1 MRISKKYLLAA
12 ASSLALSCVQP
23 VLAQTET
30 GAEAAETEDAVN
42 RLNKVVVNARKTDE
56 TLFESPV
63 AVSVVTAEF
72 LEETGFNTVEDIVR
86 FVPGFD
92 LTPLNTTRA
101 TGSKIRG
108 ISTFSFSD
116 GFESSVAT
124 VVDGVVMGREAQ
136 GFFDFFDVQSIEII
150 KGPQGTLF
158 GKNASAGVVNIQTKA
173 PEFDFGGGFDV
184 SYGSFNEVKA
194 RGTITGPIAGDKL
207 AYRLSGTYNKRDGV
221 LNNTIPGEDDIND
234 KDTYSL
240 RGKLLFEPNERFNA
254 TLIADFVKEENRCC
268 LPTYAVAGDP
278 TAAVLFA
285 LNPGVLQ
292 LQDALAASGITAGP
306 GNRDIAVFDEN
317 ILQESEASGIA
328 AILEY
333 DLSDNMT
340 LTSVTSWRDW
350 EIDEFNESDG
360 ISLSNVND
368 RNGTVSNSEQFS
380 QEFRLN
386 GSVGEDLSYVGGL
399 YYFDQDLDAFGEVNI
414 QLALPFPPFFNV
426 KTDSDRNVKTESFAL
441 FGEATYDLTDRFSV
455 IVGGRYTDETVEA
468 TYNRV
473 ATPIIPTLPF
483 GPFFGP
489 DYTGAQEVSEE
500 NFSGRVIGRYFW
512 SDNLMT
518 YLSYSKGYKGPGIDV
533 AVSASIANVA
543 QPGGLPVLDAEIP
556 TLIEAGFKSTL
567 LDDTLL
573 ANIVLFHQDVE
584 NLQAITTNS
593 VGITLNE
600 GFEKVNSIG
609 VEADVI
615 YTPAT
620 IDGLTLTGG
629 FTFNEVDIA
638 EFTANPALEDRRF
651 RDAPRFFYSLTGDY
665 RKEITKSGFEGF
677 VRAEWSWQSAKN
689 SNSNPTPSTQI
700 DSYGLLNL
708 RAGINSPDDRYG
720 ITFAVENAT
729 DEDYQHFLFGSS
741 YNALDGMTRSQ
752 FLGDPATY
760 SVTLRATF

>member
-1 MRISKKYLLAA
+1 MKLSKSLFLGA
-12 ASSLALSCVQP
+12 ASSFAMALSCSA
-23 VLAQTET
+23 LAQTET
-30 GAEAAETEDAVN
+30 AADTSTEDEARMNTVI
-42 RLNKVVVNARKTDE
+42 VNARKTDE
-56 TLFESPV
+56 TLFETPV
-63 AVSVVTAEF
+63 AVSVVSAEF

-124 VVDGVVMGREAQ
+124 VVDGVVLGREAQ
-136 GFFDFFDVQSIEII
+136 GFFDFFDVEAIEII

-158 GKNASAGVVNIQTKA
+158 GKNASAGVVNIRTKD
-173 PEFDFGGGFDV
+173 PEFDFGGGFDL
-184 SYGSFNEVKA
+184 SYGSFNEIKA
-194 RGTITGPIAGDKL
+194 RGTITGPIAEDVL

-221 LNNTIPGEDDIND
+221 LNNTLPGEDDIND

-240 RGKLLFEPNERFNA
+240 RGKLLFQPNEQFSA

-268 LPTYAVAGDP
+268 LPTYNVAGDP

-292 LQDALAASGITAGP
+292 LQDALAQAGITAGP

-328 AILEY
+328 AKLEY
-333 DLSDNMT
+333 EVNDNLT
-340 LTSVTSWRDW
+340 LTSITSWRDW
-350 EIDEFNESDG
+350 EIDEFNEADG

-368 RNGTVSNSEQFS
+368 RNGTESNSTQFS

-386 GSVGEDLSYVGGL
+386 GSIGEKVDYVGGL
-399 YYFDQDLDAFGEVNI
+399 YYFDQDLDAFGQVDI

-426 KTDSDRNVKTESFAL
+426 RTDSDRNVKTESFAL
-441 FGEATYDLTDRFSV
+441 FGEATFDVTDRFSL
-455 IVGGRYTDETVEA
+455 ILGGRFTDETIEA
-468 TYNRV
+468 TYERI

-489 DYTGAQEVSEE
+489 DYAGAQEVNED
-500 NFSGRVIGRYFW
+500 NFSGRIIGRYFW
-512 SDNLMT
+512 TENLMT

-543 QPGGLPVLDAEIP
+543 EPGGLPVLEPEIP

-567 LDDTLL
+567 LDNTLL

-584 NLQAITTNS
+584 NLQAITTNA
-593 VGITLNE
+593 VGVTLNE

-615 YTPAT
+615 YTPQS

-638 EFTANPALEDRRF
+638 EFTANPTLEDRRF

-665 RKEITKSGFEGF
+665 RREITDSGFEGF
-677 VRAEWSWQSAKN
+677 VRAEWAWQSAKN

-752 FLGDPATY
+752 FLGDPVTY
-760 SVTLRATF
+760 SITLRASF

>member
-1 MRISKKYLLAA
+1 MKLSKSLFLGA
-12 ASSLALSCVQP
+12 ASSIAMAISCP
-23 VLAQTET
+23 AIAQTDT
-30 GAEAAETEDAVN
+30 GTDASPEDEARMNTVI
-42 RLNKVVVNARKTDE
+42 VNARKTDE
-56 TLFESPV
+56 TLFETPV
-63 AVSVVTAEF
+63 AVSVVSAEF

-124 VVDGVVMGREAQ
+124 VVDGVVLGREAQ
-136 GFFDFFDVQSIEII
+136 GFFDFFDVEAIEII

-158 GKNASAGVVNIQTKA
+158 GKNASAGVVNIRTKD

-194 RGTITGPIAGDKL
+194 RGTITGPIAEDVL

-221 LNNTIPGEDDIND
+221 LNNTLPGEDDIND

-240 RGKLLFEPNERFNA
+240 RGKLLFQPNEQFTA
-254 TLIADFVKEENRCC
+254 TLIGDFVKEENRCC
-268 LPTYAVAGDP
+268 LPTYNVAGDP

-292 LQDALAASGITAGP
+292 LQDALAQAGITAGP

-328 AILEY
+328 AKLEY
-333 DLSDNMT
+333 EVNDN
-340 LTSVTSWRDW
+340 LTVTSITSWRDW
-350 EIDEFNESDG
+350 EIDEFNEADG

-368 RNGTVSNSEQFS
+368 RNGTESNSTQFS

-386 GSVGEDLSYVGGL
+386 GSIGEKVDYVGGL
-399 YYFDQDLDAFGEVNI
+399 YYFDQDLDAFGQVDI

-426 KTDSDRNVKTESFAL
+426 RTDSDRNVKTESFAV
-441 FGEATYDLTDRFSV
+441 FGEATFDVTDRFSL
-455 IVGGRYTDETVEA
+455 IVGGRFTDETIEA
-468 TYNRV
+468 TYQRV

-489 DYTGAQEVSEE
+489 DYAGAQTVTED
-500 NFSGRVIGRYFW
+500 NFSGRIIGRYFW
-512 SDNLMT
+512 TDNLMT

-543 QPGGLPVLDAEIP
+543 EPGGLPVLEPEIP

-573 ANIVLFHQDVE
+573 ANVVLFHQDVE
-584 NLQAITTNS
+584 NLQAITTNA
-593 VGITLNE
+593 VGVTLNE

-615 YTPAT
+615 YTPKA

-638 EFTANPALEDRRF
+638 EFTANPTLEDRRF

-665 RKEITKSGFEGF
+665 RREITKSGFEGF

-752 FLGDPATY
+752 FLGDPVTY
-760 SVTLRATF
+760 SVTLRANF